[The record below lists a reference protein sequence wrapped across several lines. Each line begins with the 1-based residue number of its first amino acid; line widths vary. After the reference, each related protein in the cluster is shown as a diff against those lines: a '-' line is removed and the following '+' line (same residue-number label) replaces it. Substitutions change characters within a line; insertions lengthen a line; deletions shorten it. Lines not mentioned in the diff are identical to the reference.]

1 MKRHKFALLLFVFSP
16 LANNSYGLDSDQA
29 QAITIQADSAIFNA
43 TDNRA
48 IYQGH
53 VELMQGSLKM
63 SADSL
68 TIQNSRTGSVVSL
81 TAVGKPAS
89 YTQQLT
95 IDKPAIEATAEKVIY
110 HPQEEKI
117 ELMNQAQIR
126 QGENL
131 FQGDQIKYDLKQRI
145 LSAVGNNNTGGKNK
159 SSGRVKMVIPPTI
172 KPKDTHESKT
182 STP

>member
-1 MKRHKFALLLFVFSP
+1 MKFLKSIFLLFILFSP
-16 LANNSYGLDSDQA
+16 ANNSYGLDSDQK
-29 QAITIQADSAIFNA
+29 QSITIQADSATFNS

-53 VELMQGSLKM
+53 VELIQGSLKI

-68 TIQNSRTGSVVSL
+68 TIQNSPSGNISSL
-81 TAVGKPAS
+81 TAIGKPAR

-95 IDKPAIEATAEKVIY
+95 LDKPPIEATAEKVIY

-145 LSAVGNNNTGGKNK
+145 LSAVGNNNTSGKKNA
-159 SSGRVKMVIPPTI
+159 SGRVKMVIPPTI
-172 KPKDTHESKT
+172 KPKNTHKDKA